1 MRGDELREVTRHTA
15 SIGSLFSRGASLLG
29 VKQSARIAEQRTIIV
44 FVVGGISLAEVR
56 ELRQLMAQHPKH
68 RLLLGG
74 TQIASSR
81 TVWEVLTRGL

>member
-1 MRGDELREVTRHTA
+1 MERRYDLV
-15 SIGSLFSRGASLLG
+15 IW
-29 VKQSARIAEQRTIIV
+29 
-44 FVVGGISLAEVR
+44 GGTGFTG
-56 ELRQLMAQHPKH
+56 QLMAQHPKH